1 MYIFNPFETGL
12 LKGEVCVKWLELVGI
27 IEALVIRIGGL
38 ILISIFIGK
47 AILHE
52 LAR

>member
-1 MYIFNPFETGL
+1 MATRVAPDQQSSHGAM
-12 LKGEVCVKWLELVGI
+12 KWLEFVSFV
-27 IEALVIRIGGL
+27 EALVIRVGGL

-52 LAR
+52 ISR